1 MVKTKI
7 ERVRLEVHTMV
18 RIKRAYEPAASRDG
32 VRVLVDRIWPRG
44 VTKEKAR
51 VAKWMPELGPSDAL
65 RKFFGHDPVR
75 WEEFRRR
82 YRKELARAEARR
94 MLDELAAISARG
106 TLTLVYGARDEQ
118 HNQAVVIK
126 GVLDEM
132 S

>member
-1 MVKTKI
+1 
-7 ERVRLEVHTMV
+7 MV

-44 VTKEKAR
+44 ITKEKAR
-51 VAKWMPELGPSDAL
+51 VSKWMPELGPSNEL
-65 RKFFGHDPVR
+65 RKFFGHDPAK

-82 YRKELARAEARR
+82 YRRELGRAEARN

-106 TLTLVYGARDEQ
+106 TLTLVYGARDEE

-126 GVLDEM
+126 EVLDEM